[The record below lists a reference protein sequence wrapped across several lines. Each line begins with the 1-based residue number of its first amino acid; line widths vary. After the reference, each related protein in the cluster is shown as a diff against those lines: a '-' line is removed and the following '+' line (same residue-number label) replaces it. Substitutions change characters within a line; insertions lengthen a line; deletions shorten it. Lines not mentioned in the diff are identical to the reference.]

1 MGSSMPRASASWAR
15 TSTSWAAARRP
26 GAARRE
32 QRSGKLY
39 GYIDLTGR
47 YAIAPAFAWA
57 DDFRE
62 GRALARRGD
71 QLMYIDPRGQ
81 AAASFSLVCG
91 AVVIRDAQQRVTWPA
106 KPLSCP
112 DAAGLQYAPATETAQ
127 AGQS

>member
-26 GAARRE
+26 GGRGASSAR
-32 QRSGKLY
+32 KLY

-91 AVVIRDAQQRVTWPA
+91 ASSSGTRSSA
-106 KPLSCP
+106 
-112 DAAGLQYAPATETAQ
+112 
-127 AGQS
+127 